1 MDLDIGKKLILNKKL
16 TEALSFFL
24 KELGNGNQTFR
35 LYFFLGLTYFELN
48 RIKESIVYY
57 KLSLKIEPKSIN
69 TILNLAIA
77 NYVIGNFLSAKKL
90 FLKVIKLD
98 KQNLRAY
105 YGLYQINQNNLTLKI
120 IQELKEINKNNNLK
134 QRYLIDYL
142 LSKYEKKNENYEL
155 EIKYLQSFQKKCF
168 DFKKDY
174 NLQGLFYYNKII
186 SRIYNK
192 IIFKNQSNSKIILK
206 NINPIFIIGL
216 PRSGSTLI
224 ESMISA
230 GEERVISLGETAIF
244 NTEIFNQFKNI
255 IYKKDFN
262 LETNQ
267 LHIDIYDLKKKI
279 FQRYENYLID
289 KNQSE
294 FFSDKSLENFFN
306 IEAILKVFPNAKF
319 IHTKRSYKDSAIA
332 IYQSMLADL
341 PWTHSISS
349 ILNYIDNYIKIINY
363 YEKKYPSKIL
373 SINLEN
379 LTENKEFYSKKIFEF
394 CNLFWSPEILKFY
407 KKKNM
412 SVKTL
417 SNSQVR
423 EQIFRYNSI
432 KYKPYFN
439 LLSDFKDKYDWLV

>member
-1 MDLDIGKKLILNKKL
+1 
-16 TEALSFFL
+16 
-24 KELGNGNQTFR
+24 
-35 LYFFLGLTYFELN
+35 
-48 RIKESIVYY
+48 
-57 KLSLKIEPKSIN
+57 
-69 TILNLAIA
+69 
-77 NYVIGNFLSAKKL
+77 
-90 FLKVIKLD
+90 
-98 KQNLRAY
+98 
-105 YGLYQINQNNLTLKI
+105 
-120 IQELKEINKNNNLK
+120 
-134 QRYLIDYL
+134 
-142 LSKYEKKNENYEL
+142 
-155 EIKYLQSFQKKCF
+155 
-168 DFKKDY
+168 
-174 NLQGLFYYNKII
+174 LFYYNKII

>member
-120 IQELKEINKNNNLK
+120 IQELKEINKNKKLK
-134 QRYLIDYL
+134 KRYLIDYL

>member
-16 TEALSFFL
+16 SEALSFFL
-24 KELGNGNQTFR
+24 KELDSGNQTFR

-48 RIKESIVYY
+48 QIKESIVYY
-57 KLSLKIEPKSIN
+57 KLALKIEPKSIN
-69 TILNLAIA
+69 TILNYAIA

-120 IQELKEINKNNNLK
+120 IQELKEINKNNNLR

-142 LSKYEKKNENYEL
+142 LSKYEKKNKNYEL

-168 DFKKDY
+168 DFKRNY
-174 NLQGLFYYNKII
+174 NLQGLFYYNRII
-186 SRIYNK
+186 SKIYNK
-192 IIFKNQSNSKIILK
+192 IIFKNKSNSKTILK

-224 ESMISA
+224 ESMISS
-230 GEERVISLGETAIF
+230 GEEHVISLGETAIF
-244 NTEIFNQFKNI
+244 NTEIFNQFKNV

-267 LHIDIYDLKKKI
+267 LYIDIHDLKKKV

-289 KNQSE
+289 KNQGE

-319 IHTKRSYKDSAIA
+319 IHTKRNYKDSAIA

-394 CNLFWSPEILKFY
+394 CNLFWSQQVLKFY
-407 KKKNM
+407 KKKDL

-439 LLSDFKDKYDWLV
+439 LLSGFKDKYDWLV